1 MFNEKEQCGRAWH
14 DLNRMSEDVP
24 HRRQI
29 YKFYFV
35 SDALAIEWRYLLV
48 GYNL

>member
-1 MFNEKEQCGRAWH
+1 MFNEKEQCGLARH
-14 DLNRMSEDVP
+14 GVNRMGGDVP

-35 SDALAIEWRYLLV
+35 SDAIAID
-48 GYNL
+48 

>member
-1 MFNEKEQCGRAWH
+1 MFNEKEQCGLAWH
-14 DLNRMSEDVP
+14 DLNRMGGDVP

-35 SDALAIEWRYLLV
+35 SDALAIE
-48 GYNL
+48 